1 MSLLDD
7 TKIDKITKE
16 YLEGLGFS
24 TITNSRTSIVYGL
37 PYMDSGKQ
45 YYIYLDFNKNGF
57 LDISLCYINYQYC
70 EIITLYSQILNNP
83 DRYDLDLVLS
93 DIDTKYDYK
102 SKPKSSWSLFEA
114 I

>member
-16 YLEGLGFS
+16 YLEELGFS
-24 TITNSRTSIVYGL
+24 TIASTRTSIVYGL
-37 PYMDSGKQ
+37 PYLDSGKQ

-57 LDISLCYINYQYC
+57 LGISVCYINFNYC
-70 EIITLYSQILNNP
+70 EMTILYNQNLDSP
-83 DRYDLDLVLS
+83 YKYDLDLVLS

-102 SKPKSSWSLFEA
+102 SKPKSTCVF